1 MSGSDV
7 TNYDRTEAAA
17 KMPLVSA
24 KALDE
29 DLRDLALHLLQ
40 DARVKDA
47 AVVGDLQKEVLAL
60 RERLVQMAHD
70 LLHPEE
76 KDG

>member
-7 TNYDRTEAAA
+7 TNYDRTAAAA
-17 KMPLVSA
+17 KLPLVSA
-24 KALDE
+24 KALDD

-40 DARVKDA
+40 DARAKDA
-47 AVVGDLQKEVLAL
+47 AVVGDLQKEVFAL
-60 RERLVQMAHD
+60 RERLVLMAHD

-76 KDG
+76 E